1 MPEPIEVLPGVYTI
15 PGGREVVVGLCIMI
29 DNLDAQWEVV
39 ASDIDTTVIKI
50 NRGANWNAQ
59 VVTDPKTGIP
69 KLQLFREGAKLNRLV
84 QKFIHTTEG
93 EYTHDA
99 SEANDAG
106 PVLKIFYDTPEDSQ
120 TPPKKKKKP

>member
-1 MPEPIEVLPGVYTI
+1 MPEPIEIVPGVYTESD
-15 PGGREVVVGLCIMI
+15 GRVLAGLCIMI
-29 DNLDAQWEVV
+29 DNLDAQWEVI
-39 ASDIDTTVIKI
+39 ATDINTTVIKI
-50 NRGANWNAQ
+50 KRGANWNAQ

-69 KLQLFREGAKLNRLV
+69 KLQLFREGAIVNRLV
-84 QKFIHTTEG
+84 QKFIHPKEG

-99 SEANDAG
+99 GEAYGAG